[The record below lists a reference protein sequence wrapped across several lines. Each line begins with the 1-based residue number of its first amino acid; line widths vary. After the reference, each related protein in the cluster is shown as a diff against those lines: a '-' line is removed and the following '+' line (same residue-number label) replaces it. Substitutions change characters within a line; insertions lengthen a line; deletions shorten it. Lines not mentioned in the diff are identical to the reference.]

1 MYQRFRHPEAEV
13 PWLYDPAR
21 GTMLTYD
28 DPESIGR
35 KTDYVLAEGL
45 GGVMFWELSGDDK
58 ESSLLTAISSR
69 LKGKTRRTPP
79 ARRGP

>member
-1 MYQRFRHPEAEV
+1 M
-13 PWLYDPAR
+13 PWLYDPES
-21 GTMLTYD
+21 GTMLSYD

-45 GGVMFWELSGDDK
+45 GGIMFWELSGDDK

-69 LKGKTRRTPP
+69 LK
-79 ARRGP
+79 A